1 VTGELAYGWDAGG
14 GGATWMIR
22 VIVSDIEVRL
32 SVLPLDK
39 LLASYGIDTT
49 RPYTQIH
56 LPERQAHLYVQEGAG
71 TPPEEERPHD
81 S

>member
-1 VTGELAYGWDAGG
+1 MTDELAYGWDAGG

-49 RPYTQIH
+49 RPYTQMH
-56 LPERQAHLYVQEGAG
+56 LPDCQAHLYVQEGASAPQEK
-71 TPPEEERPHD
+71 TP
-81 S
+81 